1 MARAPN
7 SKKTEGQN
15 LVQKNMAQAKA
26 DGDAGTAST
35 IKPKFKRLIF
45 CFDGTWNKLA
55 ANTPTNVVLTAASI
69 ERITAD
75 GVAQIIHYDEGVGTG
90 VREKYSGGIFGAGL
104 DVNLREAYRFLL
116 FNYDPGDQVYVFG
129 FSRGAFTART
139 FVGLLRHV
147 GPLRRLHVDR
157 IDSAIA
163 LYKKRDKVSPAD
175 MAALRKFRADYANGV
190 CVDADEDV
198 WRCANIEG
206 YVAGS
211 APQMTVKFLGVWDTV
226 AAMGVPAIFPGSS
239 WFNREHHY
247 HDMTVDGFVE
257 SMRHAVAID
266 ERRATFPATLAEGLD
281 ALNQARGIDPA
292 HPNAPY
298 QERWFPGV
306 HGAVGG
312 GGDIRG
318 LSDAA
323 LSWVLQGAK
332 QAGLR
337 LDTEHGTRI
346 HGFDPDATAPLR
358 NVKGSKPGLIEL
370 FAADRP
376 GPRHAW
382 QVHASAQRRWAGL
395 VASAPSYRP
404 ATLAAAAEELDA
416 LTLIPFTP
424 PTELIGEELIKSG
437 DTLSKISRRVY
448 GKAIHWRLIF
458 EANRDRLD
466 DPDMLFPGQF
476 LRLPALSAENMDSD
490 HRS

>member
-1 MARAPN
+1 MAQAPK
-7 SKKTEGQN
+7 SMDIKTLTEAK
-15 LVQKNMAQAKA
+15 KNMAQAKA
-26 DGDAGTAST
+26 GDGAPGTST
-35 IKPKFKRLIF
+35 TKPKFKRLIF

-55 ANTPTNVVLTAASI
+55 ADTPTNVVLTAASI

-75 GVAQIIHYDEGVGTG
+75 GIAQIMHYDEGVGTG
-90 VREKYSGGIFGAGL
+90 VREKYTGGIFGAGL
-104 DVNLREAYRFLL
+104 DINLREAYRFLL
-116 FNYDPGDQVYVFG
+116 FNYDPGDQIYVFG

-163 LYKKRDKVSPAD
+163 LYKNRNDSSPANLT
-175 MAALRKFRADYANGV
+175 ALRKFRADYANGV
-190 CVDADEDV
+190 CVDAGDDV
-198 WRCANIEG
+198 WRCANVKG

-211 APQMTVKFLGVWDTV
+211 APLMTVTFLGVWDTV
-226 AAMGVPAIFPGSS
+226 AAMGVPAIFPYSS
-239 WFNREHHY
+239 WFNRKHHY
-247 HDMTVDGFVE
+247 HDMSVDGFVE
-257 SMRHAVAID
+257 AMRHAVAID

-281 ALNQARGIDPA
+281 ALNHARGVAPEDR
-292 HPNAPY
+292 NAPY

-346 HGFDPDATAPLR
+346 HGFAPDATAPLQ
-358 NVKGSKPGLIEL
+358 NVKGAKLGLMDRV
-370 FAADRP
+370 AADRP
-376 GPRHAW
+376 GPHHDW

-395 VASAPSYRP
+395 VAGVSGYRP
-404 ATLAAAAEELDA
+404 GTLAAAAEELDA
-416 LTLIPFTP
+416 LALTPFTP
-424 PTELIGEELIKSG
+424 PTELNGEELIKSG
-437 DTLSKISRRVY
+437 DTLSKIANRVY
-448 GKAIHWRLIF
+448 GRSSHWQLIF

-466 DPDMLFPGQF
+466 DPDMLFPGQL
-476 LRLPALSAENMDSD
+476 LRIPTLSTAKPEPG
-490 HRS
+490 

>member
-1 MARAPN
+1 M
-7 SKKTEGQN
+7 
-15 LVQKNMAQAKA
+15 VQVELKSGAS
-26 DGDAGTAST
+26 ST
-35 IKPKFKRLIF
+35 IRPSYKRLIF

-69 ERITAD
+69 ERIAAD

-104 DVNLREAYRFLL
+104 DINLREAYRFLL
-116 FNYDPGDQVYVFG
+116 FNYDPGDHIHVFG

-163 LYKKRDKVSPAD
+163 LYKARGHSTPDHLT
-175 MAALRKFRADYANGV
+175 ALRKFRADYANGV
-190 CVDADEDV
+190 CIDADDDA

-211 APQMTVKFLGVWDTV
+211 APLMTVKFLGVWDTV

-239 WFNREHHY
+239 WFNREHLY

-257 SMRHAVAID
+257 AVRHAVAID

-281 ALNQARGIDPA
+281 ALNRERGFAPDDPK
-292 HPNAPY
+292 APY

-337 LDTEHGTRI
+337 LDSEKGTRI
-346 HGFDPDATAPLR
+346 HGFAPDSSAPLQ
-358 NVKGSKPGLIEL
+358 NVKGSKIGLMDKV
-370 FAADRP
+370 AADRP

-395 VASAPSYRP
+395 TAGTPPYRP
-404 ATLAAAAEELDA
+404 GTLAVAAAELDA
-416 LTLIPFTP
+416 LTLTPFTP
-424 PTELIGEELIKSG
+424 PAALLDETLVKSG
-437 DTLSKISRRVY
+437 DTLSKIAKRIY
-448 GKAIHWRLIF
+448 GKSGHWRIIF

-466 DPDMLFPGQF
+466 DPDMLFPGQL
-476 LRLPALSAENMDSD
+476 LRLPPPPPNKPAAE
-490 HRS
+490 

>member
-1 MARAPN
+1 M
-7 SKKTEGQN
+7 T
-15 LVQKNMAQAKA
+15 QAKPKGGA
-26 DGDAGTAST
+26 TAAAT
-35 IKPKFKRLIF
+35 VKPKFKRLIF

-69 ERITAD
+69 ERIAAD

-90 VREKYSGGIFGAGL
+90 VREKFSGGIFGAGL
-104 DVNLREAYRFLL
+104 DINLREAYRFLL
-116 FNYDPGDQVYVFG
+116 FNYDPGDHIHVFG

-163 LYKKRDKVSPAD
+163 LYKARVRSTPDHLT
-175 MAALRKFRADYANGV
+175 ALRKFRADYANGV
-190 CVDADEDV
+190 CIDAGEDA
-198 WRCANIEG
+198 WRCANIES

-211 APQMTVKFLGVWDTV
+211 APLMTVKFLGVWDTV

-239 WFNREHHY
+239 WFNREHLY
-247 HDMTVDGFVE
+247 HDMKVDGFVE
-257 SMRHAVAID
+257 TMRHAVAID
-266 ERRATFPATLAEGLD
+266 ERRATFPATLAEGLEG
-281 ALNQARGIDPA
+281 LNRERGFAPDDLK
-292 HPNAPY
+292 APY

-337 LDTEHGTRI
+337 LDTEKGTRI
-346 HGFDPDATAPLR
+346 HGFAPDPNAPLQ
-358 NVKGSKPGLIEL
+358 NVTGSKPGLMDKV
-370 FAADRP
+370 AADRS

-395 VASAPSYRP
+395 TLGTPRYQPR
-404 ATLAAAAEELDA
+404 TLAMVAAQLDA
-416 LTLIPFTP
+416 LALAPFTP
-424 PTELIGEELIKSG
+424 PAELLSEELVKSG
-437 DTLSKISRRVY
+437 DTLSKIAKRVY
-448 GKAIHWRLIF
+448 GKSSHWRIIF

-466 DPDMLFPGQF
+466 DPDMLFPGQL
-476 LRLPALSAENMDSD
+476 LRLPPAPPNKVNAEP
-490 HRS
+490 HG